1 MHVSKTH
8 SNFIFVSKMPLNLC
22 FGIEKSPKPDVWVK
36 SFQNLMFESKIHSHD
51 TWLSKS
57 HSNSMWKISSK
68 LDKCG
73 SKSYSSSINVSK
85 SHSYS
90 IFVSKSHS
98 NLMFRLKFDRWLKV
112 YSKLKRHS
120 HLKNYSNSI
129 CGRKYI
135 RTRCSSRQITQTRYL
150 HRKVY

>member
-1 MHVSKTH
+1 MYRKLTQTLYLCQKCHSISVLASKSH
-8 SNFIFVSKMPLNLC
+8 
-22 FGIEKSPKPDVWVK
+22 
-36 SFQNLMFESKIHSHD
+36 QNLMFG
-51 TWLSKS
+51 SKS
-57 HSNSMWKISSK
+57 FQLNFWVENSFTRHLIVEKSFKVNVENSSK

-73 SKSYSSSINVSK
+73 SKSYSNAINVSK

-90 IFVSKSHS
+90 MFVSKSHS

-135 RTRCSSRQITQTRYL
+135 RTRCLCRQITQTRYL